1 MASIILAAW
10 WFGGCPQ
17 LFQKLIE
24 LVEPG
29 IIEPGKAAGAAHFC
43 WLSLK
48 GAFSL
53 SGFLVLFSSVWEKEG
68 FWVWLGFNYES

>member
-43 WLSLK
+43 WLS
-48 GAFSL
+48 
-53 SGFLVLFSSVWEKEG
+53 
-68 FWVWLGFNYES
+68 

>member
-1 MASIILAAW
+1 MASIILATW
-10 WFGGCPQ
+10 WFGGYPH

-29 IIEPGKAAGAAHFC
+29 IIKPGKAAGAAHFC

-48 GAFSL
+48 GAFL
-53 SGFLVLFSSVWEKEG
+53 FVGFSFFFLLLGRERDFG
-68 FWVWLGFNYES
+68 FGLAWLQ

>member
-17 LFQKLIE
+17 LLQKLIE

-29 IIEPGKAAGAAHFC
+29 IIEPGKAAVAAHFC
-43 WLSLK
+43 WLSWK
-48 GAFSL
+48 GAFS
-53 SGFLVLFSSVWEKEG
+53 SCGFSFCLGEREILGLV
-68 FWVWLGFNYES
+68 GFNGS